1 MSKML
6 KISLLTTAA
15 VCLVASSSLATV
27 KFDVSNPMT
36 SITEQI
42 GKVQGTATDTQKQ
55 LEHVKTY
62 QKSLDGAKEGMKK
75 WNELNAQAESVKNK
89 VNEAKS
95 EIDEAKSQVN
105 DVKNAA
111 GETMSS
117 ATSAVNDATAGAQNL
132 VNVQNEQAAA
142 KSRYENQVK
151 DLESERDAQIKKYQ
165 DNNEIIQKTI
175 NDNPSQA
182 SALQQSLDDNN
193 AKIKEIEQ
201 EYQAKIDEATQSYK
215 TADAAFSKQLSSLKA
230 TASNVDP
237 LNNVTPDSAKKA
249 ISGLFGGDSSAA
261 MNEVIAK
268 NFYAA
273 DEADNTKR
281 NGEIMNYRH
290 ETALNDSADVYQ
302 QAVEV
307 MSDKGENLEYVKSLQ
322 SNAQVTET
330 TPAAVTLDLSVK
342 VANMKALLK
351 YAKMLVA
358 EMKMATAQDMI
369 GVSKHLN
376 NYSKDVTAFNI
387 DDYKYKPKKKSLLDS
402 AKDLKNKAQNTVAA
416 AKDTAGKAMGTV
428 GSTIA
433 AATDTVGSVTS
444 SATSAASSVAG
455 SAAGAVSSAT
465 GAVGDVAG
473 QASSLT
479 H

>member
-42 GKVQGTATDTQKQ
+42 GKVQGIATDTQKQ

-62 QKSLDGAKEGMKK
+62 QKALDGAKEGMKIK
-75 WNELNAQAESVKNK
+75 NKVESVKNK

-95 EIDEAKSQVN
+95 KIDEAKSQVN
-105 DVKNAA
+105 DGKNAA

-132 VNVQNEQAAA
+132 LNVQNEQAAA

-151 DLESERDAQIKKYQ
+151 DLETERNAQIKKYQ

-182 SALQQSLDDNN
+182 AALQQSIEDNN

-230 TASNVDP
+230 AASNVDP
-237 LNNVTPDSAKKA
+237 LKNVNPDSAKKA
-249 ISGLFGGDSSAA
+249 ISGLFGGNSNVA

-281 NGEIMNYRH
+281 NGEIMNYRR

-342 VANMKALLK
+342 VANMKALLQ
-351 YAKMLVA
+351 YARMLVA
-358 EMKMATAQDMI
+358 EMKMVTAQDMI
-369 GVSKHLN
+369 GASKHLN

-416 AKDTAGKAMGTV
+416 AKDTAGKAMGAV
-428 GSTIA
+428 GSTIS
-433 AATDTVGSVTS
+433 AATDTVGSVAS
-444 SATSAASSVAG
+444 SATSAATSVAG
-455 SAAGAVSSAT
+455 SAAGVVSDAT
-465 GAVGDVAG
+465 GAVNDVAG
-473 QASSLT
+473 QAATVT

>member
-1 MSKML
+1 MSKMM

-15 VCLVASSSLATV
+15 VCFVATSSMATI
-27 KFDVSNPMT
+27 KFDVTNPMT
-36 SITEQI
+36 SITEQV
-42 GKVQGTATDTQKQ
+42 GKVQGIATDTQKQ

-62 QKSLDGAKEGMKK
+62 QKMLDGAKEGMKK
-75 WNELNAQAESVKNK
+75 FNELKSQAESVKNK
-89 VNEAKS
+89 VNDVKN
-95 EIDEAKSQVN
+95 KVN

-111 GETMSS
+111 GEVASS
-117 ATSAVNDATAGAQNL
+117 ATSAVGNTVSSATSVVNEAAAGAQNL
-132 VNVQNEQAAA
+132 VSVQNEQAAA

-151 DLESERDAQIKKYQ
+151 DLESERDAQIKKFQ

-175 NDNPSQA
+175 NENPAQA

-193 AKIKEIEQ
+193 AKIKELEQ
-201 EYQAKIDEATQSYK
+201 EYQTKIDEATQSYK
-215 TADAAFSKQLSSLKA
+215 TADAAFSKKLNSLKSA
-230 TASNVDP
+230 ASNIDP
-237 LNNVTPDSAKKA
+237 LNNVTADSAKKA
-249 ISGLFGGDSSAA
+249 ISGLFGGNSAAA

-273 DEADNTKR
+273 DEADSTKR
-281 NGEIMNYRH
+281 NGEIMNYRR

-302 QAVEV
+302 QAVEA
-307 MSDKGENLEYVKSLQ
+307 MSAGEENLEYVKSLQ

-376 NYSKDVTAFNI
+376 NYSKDVTAFNL
-387 DDYKYKPKKKSLLDS
+387 DDYQYKAKKKSLLDT
-402 AKDLKNKAQNTVAA
+402 AKDIKNAAQSTVAA
-416 AKDTAGKAMGTV
+416 AKDTAGSAMGAV
-428 GSTIA
+428 GSTIS
-433 AATDTVGSVTS
+433 AATDTVGSVAS
-444 SATSAASSVAG
+444 SATSAVSSVAG
-455 SAAGAVSSAT
+455 SAA